1 MNEVALRR
9 RLAELLGSAFL
20 TAVVIGSGI
29 AAQHLSPGATGPEPL
44 ENAAA
49 TAAGLAAIVLTFGP
63 LSGALFNPSGSLSVI
78 STGIHRPAS
87 VRSASAAARTLEQPA
102 HATGSAFAQ
111 HHQRLRPTSIST
123 SVDATRQGC
132 AMQVIDN
139 CRYLL
144 EVPASRVHLVLQLSG
159 QDEATL
165 TRPTDRRM
173 PCP

>member
-1 MNEVALRR
+1 VNEVALRR

-78 STGIHRPAS
+78 SDGHPPPS
-87 VRSASAAARTLEQPA
+87 VSAVRLSRRQNPRTAGARYWI
-102 HATGSAFAQ
+102 
-111 HHQRLRPTSIST
+111 RLRAAPPETSTNVYFDKCRCHKTRLRYASHRQLSISSGGS
-123 SVDATRQGC
+123 SVAC
-132 AMQVIDN
+132 
-139 CRYLL
+139 
-144 EVPASRVHLVLQLSG
+144 PSG
-159 QDEATL
+159 SSAQWPGRGHAN
-165 TRPTDRRM
+165 PTY
-173 PCP
+173 